1 MDTCNKEEG
10 VKEGVMDEKFNL
22 FMETVDGRFRNFVNQ
37 INEYLT
43 EKGCKCDKKKEKS
56 GYVVSYVL
64 SSKRTLA
71 TVDERF
77 RSFVNQINEYLT
89 ANGCKCDIKL
99 QKSGYVVS
107 YVLNSSKRTLAAFVS
122 RKSGM
127 KLRIYPEHIQ
137 EYQSFLDTLP
147 EKVKKEI
154 RKASVCKRL
163 INPDDCNPKCVM
175 GYTFVLD
182 GEQYQKCR
190 YMAFQP
196 TLSEENNPYI
206 RQFLEKELQAG

>member
-1 MDTCNKEEG
+1 
-10 VKEGVMDEKFNL
+10 MDEKFNM
-22 FMETVDGRFRNFVNQ
+22 F
-37 INEYLT
+37 T
-43 EKGCKCDKKKEKS
+43 E
-56 GYVVSYVL
+56 
-64 SSKRTLA
+64 

-89 ANGCKCDIKL
+89 ENGCKCDIKM

-122 RKSGM
+122 RKTGM
-127 KLRIYPEHIQ
+127 KLRIYPEHIR

-154 RKASVCKRL
+154 KKASVCKRL
-163 INPDDCNPKCVM
+163 VNPDDCNPKCVM
-175 GYTFVLD
+175 GYTFALD

-206 RQFLEKELQAG
+206 KQFLEKELRAGADISIIP